1 MNIEEILDEELGRLP
16 KQKKPTVQSIID
28 EELPEAPPM
37 PDFAKLAE
45 AMMSGVQKKA
55 PRQ

>member
-16 KQKKPTVQSIID
+16 KQKPTIQSIID

-45 AMMSGVQKKA
+45 AMISGVQKKA

>member
-1 MNIEEILDEELGRLP
+1 MNINELLDEELGKP
-16 KQKKPTVQSIID
+16 QKDKPTVQSIID

-45 AMMSGVQKKA
+45 AMMTGVQKKA